1 MDICLRFFVALVL
14 CLFDGVWIYSEAG
27 LELPLA
33 PCGLAS
39 NM

>member
-27 LELPLA
+27 LELPSL
-33 PCGLAS
+33 LAS
-39 NM
+39 TSRGL